1 MISKQRTIDH
11 EEKRLSISSAF
22 ILMLALFLFVQNGC
36 TPLHVACQN
45 GHKKIV
51 GILKGA
57 GVDLEVKAAV
67 S

>member
-1 MISKQRTIDH
+1 M
-11 EEKRLSISSAF
+11 LFISSAF
-22 ILMLALFLFVQNGC
+22 ILMLALFLFVQNGY
-36 TPLHVACQN
+36 TPLHVACHN

-51 GILKGA
+51 EMLKEA